1 MISHVHVSLSF
12 FGCRVSELNTVSR
25 NPRWVTGARYF
36 HVSCPLGE
44 EVKIVK
50 VPQFADSISE
60 GDVRW
65 EKG

>member
-1 MISHVHVSLSF
+1 MT
-12 FGCRVSELNTVSR
+12 ELNTVSR

-36 HVSCPLGE
+36 HVSCPLGD
-44 EVKIVK
+44 EVKIVN